1 MMSRIRPRSVGLLAL
16 ALIALT
22 GAGSTAEEGRWVGAW
37 AASPQL
43 TEPANMPPEPG
54 LADAT
59 LRQVVHVSLGG
70 KRLQVRF
77 SNAFGTKPLTIV
89 SAHVAVSAGGGAI
102 RPEGGKPLTFGGRT
116 WMTTP
121 PGAPA
126 VSDPVDFDL
135 APLSDL
141 AVTIRVKDPTSAV
154 TGHPG

>member
-22 GAGSTAEEGRWVGAW
+22 GAGSTAEEGRWVGTW

-59 LRQVVHVSLGG
+59 LRQAVHVSLGG
-70 KRLQVRF
+70 ARLRVRF
-77 SNAFGTKPLTIV
+77 SNAFGTRPLTIL
-89 SAHVAVSAGGGAI
+89 SAHVAVSGGGGAI
-102 RPEGGKPLTFGGRT
+102 RAEGGRSLTFGGRT
-116 WMTTP
+116 SATIP
-121 PGAPA
+121 PGAPT

-141 AVTIRVKDPTSAV
+141 AVTIRVKDPARAV